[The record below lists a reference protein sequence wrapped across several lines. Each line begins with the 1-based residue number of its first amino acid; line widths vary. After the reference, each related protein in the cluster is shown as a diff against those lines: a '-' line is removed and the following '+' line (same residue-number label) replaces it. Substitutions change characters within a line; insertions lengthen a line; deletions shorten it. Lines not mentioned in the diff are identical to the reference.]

1 MRIMKEEKVKKVRKK
16 RNVKKLKMSDIKH
29 GEGAHVGH
37 LLNHIKA
44 KEVELT
50 FLCVMICLIVIVTG
64 LYFTFTA
71 IQKPK
76 KYNTMEVGNFSV
88 TFNEV
93 DENLGN
99 VIDLTPLQPMSDF
112 EGEKTKTYQV
122 KIKNTVNKK
131 QTFQI
136 KLMRDVAMVHED
148 GCNKKQLPYQ
158 YLHYK
163 IGDGEVQMVDF
174 SKRSPILYTDS
185 LAAHE
190 KRTIKVRI
198 WVVDT
203 LPKEYLNYHYHGKLS
218 VKSVETVE

>member
-1 MRIMKEEKVKKVRKK
+1 MKEEKVKKVRKK
-16 RNVKKLKMSDIKH
+16 RNVKKLKISDIKH

-37 LLNHIKA
+37 LLDHIRA

-50 FLCVMICLIVIVTG
+50 FLCVMICLVVIITG

-71 IQKPK
+71 VQKPK
-76 KYNTMEVGNFSV
+76 KYNTMQVGNFSV

-99 VIDLTPLQPMSDF
+99 VIDLTPLQPLSDF
-112 EGEKTKTYQV
+112 DGEKTKAYQV
-122 KIKNTVNKK
+122 KIENTVNKK

-136 KLMRDVAMVHED
+136 KLMKDVAMIQED
-148 GCNKKQLPYQ
+148 GCNNRQLPHQ

-163 IGDGEVQMVDF
+163 IGNGKVQVVDG
-174 SKRSPILYTDS
+174 SKRSPILYTAT
-185 LAAHE
+185 LGAHE
-190 KRTIKVRI
+190 IRTIKVRI

-203 LPKEYLNYHYHGKLS
+203 LPSEYLDYHYHGKLS
-218 VKSVETVE
+218 VKSIETVE

>member
-1 MRIMKEEKVKKVRKK
+1 MKEEKVKKVRKK
-16 RNVKKLKMSDIKH
+16 RNVKKLKLSDIKH

-44 KEVELT
+44 REVELT
-50 FLCVMICLIVIVTG
+50 FLCVMICLVVIIIG

-71 IQKPK
+71 VQKPK
-76 KYNTMEVGNFSV
+76 KYNTMQVGNFSV

-99 VIDLTPLQPMSDF
+99 VIDLTPLRPLSDF
-112 EGEKTKTYQV
+112 DGEKTQAYQV
-122 KIKNTVNKK
+122 KIENTVNKK

-136 KLMRDVAMVHED
+136 KLMKDVAMIQED
-148 GCNKKQLPYQ
+148 GCNNKQLSHR

-163 IGDGEVQMVDF
+163 IGNGKVQTMDF
-174 SKRSPILYTDS
+174 SKRSSILYTAS
-185 LAAHE
+185 LSAYE
-190 KRTIKVRI
+190 KRIIKVRI

-203 LPKEYLNYHYHGKLS
+203 LPSEYLDYHYHGKLS
-218 VKSVETVE
+218 VKSIETVE

>member
-1 MRIMKEEKVKKVRKK
+1 MKENENYFQDNENKSELITHKVEDVIIGEDGRKQYITTNDDK
-16 RNVKKLKMSDIKH
+16 SNIVSYSQIEGKYVGRIK
-29 GEGAHVGH
+29 
-37 LLNHIKA
+37 
-44 KEVELT
+44 
-50 FLCVMICLIVIVTG
+50 
-64 LYFTFTA
+64 
-71 IQKPK
+71 
-76 KYNTMEVGNFSV
+76 
-88 TFNEV
+88 
-93 DENLGN
+93 NLGN

-122 KIKNTVNKK
+122 KIENTVNKK